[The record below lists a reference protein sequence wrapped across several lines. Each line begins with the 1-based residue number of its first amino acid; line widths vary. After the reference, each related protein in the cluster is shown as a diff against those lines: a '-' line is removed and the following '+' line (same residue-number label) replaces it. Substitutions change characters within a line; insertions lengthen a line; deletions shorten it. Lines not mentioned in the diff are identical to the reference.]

1 MSEWRERVRKEGK
14 EGERVRGRKN
24 KLTLHLLR
32 QGQGI
37 THSKGNPLL
46 IHSFWDCRYT
56 GEEHFPFLLQIVRDL
71 ALLLQSLC
79 GLEGGREGERERLP
93 EVQRRNYLQIVRDLA
108 LLLQLLCGLEGGK
121 EGERERLPEVQR
133 RNYQGRE
140 GGREAGATYLHKGSR
155 ELKAVNVLI
164 SPSQG
169 KCRTTHSAA

>member
-46 IHSFWDCRYT
+46 INSFWDCRYT
-56 GEEHFPFLLQIVRDL
+56 GEEHIPFL
-71 ALLLQSLC
+71 
-79 GLEGGREGERERLP
+79 
-93 EVQRRNYLQIVRDLA
+93 LQIVRDLA